1 VSQIVRYPLLVFA
14 LGLVTLWLSLDS
26 AFRRPGTRYDQ
37 RKNLEES
44 EANAIPVLCAALWV
58 DDQARKQ
65 GSRCRIC

>member
-14 LGLVTLWLSLDS
+14 LGLVMLWLSLDS

-44 EANAIPVLCAALWV
+44 EANANTGA
-58 DDQARKQ
+58 
-65 GSRCRIC
+65 SRCPLGRRPSAETG